1 MKNTN
6 KPASALKNKIP
17 KKKLLLLVLST
28 VIFFSVYQLAVS
40 FQYNFIIHI
49 YCISAGI
56 LAILYILI
64 NRGILDKPDINI
76 LPQSWSHEKKEAFL
90 AEQTGRRKKSSVI
103 LYFLIPIIL
112 SVIFDMIYIF
122 MTVNI
127 GIDL

>member
-6 KPASALKNKIP
+6 KPAPALKNKIP
-17 KKKLLLLVLST
+17 KKKLLLLALST
-28 VIFFSVYQLAVS
+28 VIFFSAYQLAVN

-49 YCISAGI
+49 YCISAGV

-64 NRGILDKPDINI
+64 NRGILGKPDINI
-76 LPQSWSHEKKEAFL
+76 LPQSWSREKKEAFL
-90 AEQTGRRKKSSVI
+90 AEQIERRKKSSII